1 MARWHML
8 VALSFALSGLGCAT
22 RASLAQR
29 IVPGLANAAS
39 IQRTQPDENVH
50 DVIAN
55 GRDVC
60 NSEGVSPLPG
70 HYPPCWGENLP
81 AAVPSLQ
88 LMRYGAQ
95 DGSLVVPW
103 LQHFYN
109 AWPCTLPSVE
119 AGAAIASL
127 SLDPPTASC
136 VLR

>member
-1 MARWHML
+1 MARWQIF
-8 VALSFALSGLGCAT
+8 VALSFALPGLGCAT

-29 IVPGLANAAS
+29 IVPGLANAPS
-39 IQRTQPDENVH
+39 IQRTQPDESVH

-55 GRDVC
+55 GRDAC
-60 NSEGVSPLPG
+60 SSEGVSPLPG

-81 AAVPSLQ
+81 AALPSLQ

-109 AWPCTLPSVE
+109 AWPCALPATE

-127 SLDPPTASC
+127 SLEPTASC
-136 VLR
+136 ALR

>member
-1 MARWHML
+1 MARWPML
-8 VALSFALSGLGCAT
+8 VALSFALPGLGCAT

-29 IVPGLANAAS
+29 IVPGLANATS
-39 IQRTQPDENVH
+39 IQRTQPDESVH

-60 NSEGVSPLPG
+60 GRDGVSPLPG

-81 AAVPSLQ
+81 PAMPSLQ

-103 LQHFYN
+103 LQHFYSG
-109 AWPCTLPSVE
+109 WPCALPSVE

-127 SLDPPTASC
+127 SQEPPASSC
-136 VLR
+136 ALP